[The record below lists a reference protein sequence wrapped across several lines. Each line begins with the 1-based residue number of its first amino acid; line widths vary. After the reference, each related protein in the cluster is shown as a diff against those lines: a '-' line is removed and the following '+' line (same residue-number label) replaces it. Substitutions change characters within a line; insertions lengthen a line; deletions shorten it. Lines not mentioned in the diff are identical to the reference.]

1 MGWVGLVWGV
11 GAPPPYAFSCSP
23 PGAPFLHIAQNKE
36 DRHHCFCEG
45 DPGRGLIGGR
55 ALDPTLALQHPSARA
70 VLAHTHKL
78 LPHWPWAFQEESKG
92 LLPSAKEPDCRGP
105 LPGPLGAHQCLCHAT
120 PRTPS
125 LHPWKPWTWR
135 GPDAPARCC
144 CPSQRR
150 QLVPWPSPGCHP
162 SCIFFYLST
171 EWTLHTLIQGGYTSV
186 LASVGGTQG

>member
-92 LLPSAKEPDCRGP
+92 LLPSAKEAACRGP
-105 LPGPLGAHQCLCHAT
+105 RQAHLGPTSASAMLLQGPQVSIPGGPGLGGARMPLPDAAAPHREGSWCLCTGHCLGPALDAT
-120 PRTPS
+120 QVVYFFI
-125 LHPWKPWTWR
+125 
-135 GPDAPARCC
+135 
-144 CPSQRR
+144 SQ
-150 QLVPWPSPGCHP
+150 LNGLC
-162 SCIFFYLST
+162 
-171 EWTLHTLIQGGYTSV
+171 TL
-186 LASVGGTQG
+186 